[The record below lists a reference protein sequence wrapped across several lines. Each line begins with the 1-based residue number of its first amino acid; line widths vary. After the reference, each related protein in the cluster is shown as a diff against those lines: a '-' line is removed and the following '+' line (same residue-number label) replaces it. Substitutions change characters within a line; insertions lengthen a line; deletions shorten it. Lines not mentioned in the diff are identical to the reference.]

1 MTYKQEKIT
10 PYNNT
15 QEKGE
20 QVEQMFDNIAHSY
33 DKLNHRLSW
42 NIDKAWR
49 KMALNRL
56 KPFKPQHILDVATG
70 TGDFAIQAATM
81 LNPKQV
87 VGADISEGMMNIGR
101 QKVENLGLSDTISFS
116 KEDCM
121 NLSVPICRDVLPF
134 SILGASPLVP
144 CQDSGSCVFRMLLLQ
159 RRMRLR
165 EKTNSCSLLC

>member
-56 KPFKPQHILDVATG
+56 KPFKLQHILDVATG

-121 NLSVPICRDVLPF
+121 NLSFPEASFDAVIAAFGIRNFQNLDKGLEEMHRVL
-134 SILGASPLVP
+134 
-144 CQDSGSCVFRMLLLQ
+144 
-159 RRMRLR
+159 
-165 EKTNSCSLLC
+165 KK

>member
-70 TGDFAIQAATM
+70 TGDFAIQAAAM
-81 LNPKQV
+81 LSPKQL

-101 QKVENLGLSDTISFS
+101 
-116 KEDCM
+116 
-121 NLSVPICRDVLPF
+121 
-134 SILGASPLVP
+134 
-144 CQDSGSCVFRMLLLQ
+144 
-159 RRMRLR
+159 
-165 EKTNSCSLLC
+165 